1 MRRAL
6 VAVVAL
12 ALALTAPALASA
24 ARSDDRSDRSDR
36 SERSERAPSA
46 QVQTAGSGTMTIS
59 GRLTITGSI
68 PEHGTLV
75 VTVRGRDGR
84 AYLAGV
90 PLELDRRG
98 RARVKRASGI
108 LFVTGSRVT
117 VRIAGFGLTF
127 SIAGNGRARF
137 AGSGVYQLNGDPQQ
151 SWSRSWIRIA
161 PSSSTERRRERRCA
175 KCSSSAAQRR

>member
-1 MRRAL
+1 MMRRAL

-12 ALALTAPALASA
+12 ALALSAPALASA
-24 ARSDDRSDRSDR
+24 ARSGGSSD
-36 SERSERAPSA
+36 RAPSA
-46 QVQTAGSGTMTIS
+46 QVQAAGSGTMTIS
-59 GRLTITGSI
+59 GRLTITGTI
-68 PEHGTLV
+68 PEHGTVV

-84 AYLAGV
+84 AYLAGE
-90 PLELDRRG
+90 PLDLDRRG
-98 RARVKRASGI
+98 TARVKRASGI

-117 VRIAGFGLTF
+117 VRIAGSGLTF

-151 SWSRSWIRIA
+151 SWSKSWVRIA

-175 KCSSSAAQRR
+175 KCSSSAARQR

>member
-12 ALALTAPALASA
+12 ALVLAAPALASA
-24 ARSDDRSDRSDR
+24 ARSGGSSDRPDRSD
-36 SERSERAPSA
+36 RAPSA
-46 QVQTAGSGTMTIS
+46 QVQTTGSGTMTIS
-59 GRLTITGSI
+59 GRLTINGSI
-68 PEHGTLV
+68 PERGTV
-75 VTVRGRDGR
+75 VVSDRGRDGR

-90 PLELDRRG
+90 PLEFDRRG
-98 RARVKRASGI
+98 RARVRRASGI
-108 LFVTGSRVT
+108 LFVTGSRIT
-117 VRIAGFGLTF
+117 VRIKGPELTF

-137 AGSGVYQLNGDPQQ
+137 AGSGVYQLNGDPQE

-175 KCSSSAAQRR
+175 KCSSSAARRR